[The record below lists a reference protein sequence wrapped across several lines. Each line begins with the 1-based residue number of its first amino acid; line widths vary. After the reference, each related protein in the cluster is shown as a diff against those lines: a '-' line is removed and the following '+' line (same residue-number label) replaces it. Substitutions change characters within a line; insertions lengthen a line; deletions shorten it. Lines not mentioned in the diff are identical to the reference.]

1 MNQGQK
7 VNFTTSKH
15 NYLNIAH
22 GTNKST
28 IAGILNAKD
37 NNVFLINPNGVIIE
51 KSGIINANRF
61 VASASSMDSKAMQEF
76 ANGQYANGK
85 TIDYATFSPVFKP
98 NGGNVVNMGGILNVK
113 NITFQ
118 GNKVILNANANYTEK
133 DKFISANNIT
143 LEGKEVYVDVGNIN
157 EDKIQNIKI
166 SADKGSMYLD
176 AKGYFYNPA
185 SFKTFNKA
193 TKKGNFSIQKY
204 ISIGSDIDWWY
215 FAKGW
220 NDNKEGFRNIANEYR
235 LTNNINFDGKNKN
248 YANYC
253 IDGLGCT
260 NMIVA
265 AKYDDVFNKTFDGQ
279 GYTLSNINIDTT
291 DIMGADFSGIFGRVQ
306 NATFKNIKI
315 DYKNGSIINNSE
327 RFNYNAG
334 GFVGSSEQSNF
345 TNISVENIDSIIS
358 KNSPWVF
365 VGGFIG
371 NAVSGKFENIKIN
384 NINKIEVI
392 GGKYSVFARAGG
404 FVGNIT
410 TDYINDTV
418 FDKIELSNIDNI
430 ITDSSGDV
438 SSGGFV
444 GSIRTRNHVQKPKIQ
459 FSNITLSNIENI
471 KSSVTDDKSL
481 ASSGGFFGALSDDNT
496 GANFIFDNIA
506 IKDITSII
514 ATGNKSYASGFGNK
528 EFDTMFNTPNF
539 ANIFIYF
546 NPNATINAS
555 SNNTDIFTNLEKANI
570 SNIQIYHKNGSFNG
584 INNKYSILLKKYNA
598 NELEQEFAN
607 AIKGIKL
614 PSINT
619 PSNVGKPS
627 LPNAEAI
634 KNENIEFQNEWLNKE
649 VVQAILDDILNGKYR
664 VSINKFGEI
673 QFHVSSVNGVVI
685 TLDSIKQSLDFLDKL
700 KEKNSTWEANELK
713 NIYTKYNKALKI
725 KDEFVNAQKHLFD
738 NDKNSFYKTYAEY
751 QKELELYN
759 SYVKKI
765 ESGQMSINDSVFL
778 TSLDKINTLAKILQ
792 EQRDKVN
799 SVADSL
805 NKENIAYKDYGY
817 TNFKFLGDF
826 ATDFVHNPQSPNVD
840 TPNKPELPKYDQDF
854 EQTASLNLIG
864 DNAIE
869 EEEEEKEI
877 DEAAITQ
884 RIKTCIVSDN
894 FKTMNPCVVGY

>member
-1 MNQGQK
+1 
-7 VNFTTSKH
+7 
-15 NYLNIAH
+15 
-22 GTNKST
+22 
-28 IAGILNAKD
+28 
-37 NNVFLINPNGVIIE
+37 
-51 KSGIINANRF
+51 
-61 VASASSMDSKAMQEF
+61 MDSKAMQEF

-98 NGGNVVNMGGILNVK
+98 NGGNVVNMGGILDVK

-118 GNKVILNANANYTEK
+118 GNKVILNANTNYTEK

-157 EDKIQNIKI
+157 GDKIQNIKI
-166 SADKGSMYLD
+166 SADKGSMYLN
-176 AKGYFYNPA
+176 ASGYYYNPF
-185 SFKTFNKA
+185 SYKTFEKA
-193 TKKGNFSIQKY
+193 TKNGNFNIYKY
-204 ISIGSDIDWWY
+204 IGIGSVQDWWH

-220 NDNKEGFRNIANEYR
+220 NDNKEGFRNTASEYR
-235 LTNNINFDGKNKN
+235 LTNNIDFDGKNKN

-265 AKYDDVFNKTFDGQ
+265 ANYDNVFNKTFDGQ
-279 GYTLSNINIDTT
+279 GFVLSNINIDTT
-291 DIMGADFSGIFGRVQ
+291 DIIGADFSGIFGRVN

-315 DYKNGSIINNSE
+315 DYNQGSIINNSY
-327 RFNYNAG
+327 RFGYYAG
-334 GFVGSSEQSNF
+334 GFIGYGEQSNF
-345 TNISVENIDSIIS
+345 SNISLENINNISSKDSS
-358 KNSPWVF
+358 WVF
-365 VGGFIG
+365 VGGFVGGSI
-371 NAVSGKFENIKIN
+371 SSKFENIKIN

-392 GGKYSVFARAGG
+392 GDEYSTFARAGG
-404 FVGNIT
+404 FVGHIT
-410 TDYINDTV
+410 TDSFNDTL
-418 FDKIELSNIDNI
+418 FNKIELSNIDNI
-430 ITDSSGDV
+430 ITDSGGDV

-444 GSIRTRNHVQKPKIQ
+444 GSIRTRELFSMEKIR
-459 FSNITLSNIENI
+459 FFDITLSNIENI
-471 KSSVTDDKSL
+471 KSNAIGDKSI
-481 ASSGGFFGALSDDNT
+481 ASSGGFFGALSDDN
-496 GANFIFDNIA
+496 GKVSFEFNNIA
-506 IKDITSII
+506 IKNITSIV
-514 ATGNKSYASGFGNK
+514 ATGNESYASGFGNK
-528 EFDTMFNTPNF
+528 ENSDKSDNSNF
-539 ANIFIYF
+539 TNIFIYF
-546 NPNATINAS
+546 NPNAVISAK
-555 SNNTDIFTNLEKANI
+555 NNTDIFTNLLKANTN
-570 SNIQIYHKNGSFNG
+570 NIQIYHKNGSFNG
-584 INNKYSILLKKYNA
+584 INNQHNLSLLKKYNA

-614 PSINT
+614 PSIST

-627 LPNAEAI
+627 LPNVEAI
-634 KNENIEFQNEWLNKE
+634 KNENIEFQSQWLNKE

-700 KEKNSTWEANELK
+700 KEENSTWEANELK

-738 NDKNSFYKTYAEY
+738 NDKNSFYKTYVEY
-751 QKELELYN
+751 EKELMLYN

-778 TSLDKINTLAKILQ
+778 ASLDKINTLAKILQ
-792 EQRDKVN
+792 EKRDKVN
-799 SVADSL
+799 AIADNL
-805 NKENIAYKDYGY
+805 NKENIAYKNYGY
-817 TNFKFLGDF
+817 SNFKFLGDF
-826 ATDFVHNPQSPNVD
+826 ATDFVHNPQSPDVD

-877 DEAAITQ
+877 DEAAVTQ
-884 RIKTCIVSDN
+884 RTKTCIVSDN